1 MEAKIFP
8 LEHGTIPDLL
18 PKRTFQNIFVL
29 LRMERSKRSEFQR
42 IKAVHVKEKCGL
54 ENIVNHD

>member
-29 LRMERSKRSEFQR
+29 LRMERSREANSKELRL
-42 IKAVHVKEKCGL
+42 HVKEKCGL